1 MASLAVRNLF
11 HDKIRFVVTIVGIV
25 FSVVLV
31 AVQAGLF
38 IGFTSTTSNIIDHS
52 GADLWV
58 TSKGV
63 PFIEVS
69 APFSEQKVFRAR
81 AAPDVIEA
89 QKYIVQF
96 SLWKLPNGA
105 RENCEIVG
113 FDPDSRMGRPWSV
126 AEGHIDDLRLP
137 YTVMIDRFY
146 APRLGAMHIGDTVE
160 IAKKRARVVGFTTGI
175 RTFTTTPLVF
185 TSLKNAVL
193 YTSIPADETQFIL
206 IKTSPGADLNSL
218 RAQLRADLGG
228 VEVWSRQGF
237 SDLTT
242 RYWMFGTGAGIAV
255 ILGGA
260 LGLLVGVVIVAQTIY
275 AATMDHIREFGTLKA
290 IGASNWYVYRVIFKQ
305 AIISA
310 VIGYVIAICI
320 AVFLAKRGQ
329 SSGANIVLPPVVLA
343 ALFVITVVM
352 CLAAAMLS
360 INKVTKL
367 DPATV
372 FKG

>member
-11 HDKIRFVVTIVGIV
+11 HDKIRLAVTIVGIV
-25 FSVVLV
+25 LSVGLV
-31 AVQAGLF
+31 AVQTGLF

-52 GADLWV
+52 GADLWI
-58 TSKGV
+58 TSRGV

-69 APFSEQKVFRAR
+69 APFSEQKLFRAR
-81 AAPDVIEA
+81 AAPEVADA

-96 SLWKLPNGA
+96 SLWKLPSGA

-113 FDPDSRMGRPWSV
+113 FDPDSGMGRPWSV
-126 AEGHIDDLRLP
+126 AEGKIDDLRLP

-146 APRLGAMHIGDTVE
+146 AQRLGATHIGDSVE
-160 IAKKRARVVGFTTGI
+160 IAKTRARVVGFTTGI

-185 TSLKNAVL
+185 TSLKNASL
-193 YTSIPADETQFIL
+193 YTGITDGEAQFIL
-206 IKTSPGADLNSL
+206 IKAFPGTHLETL
-218 RAQLRADLGG
+218 RAKLREDLGG

-255 ILGGA
+255 ILGGM

-290 IGASNWYVYRVIFKQ
+290 IGATNWYVCCVIFKQ

-310 VIGYVIAICI
+310 VMGYSIAICI
-320 AVFLAKRGQ
+320 AIFLAKKGQ
-329 SSGANIVLPPVVLA
+329 NSGANIVLPPAVLA
-343 ALFVITVVM
+343 ALFVLTVVM
-352 CLAAAMLS
+352 CLSAAMLS

-367 DPATV
+367 DPAMV